1 MINGKKIVATIEAR
15 MTSTRL
21 PGKVMLPFV
30 GKPGLQ
36 VMIERLNRSQLVDQ
50 IVVATTVNLEDQLI
64 VKLCQRLGIA
74 FYRGSEEDVLKRL
87 VEAGQSV
94 SADIIIET
102 TSDCP
107 VIDWRHVDHLV
118 NLFFSG
124 NYDYVSNIV
133 TRSFP
138 IGFDVQ
144 VFPLSILEQIEK
156 LTKEHTY
163 REHPTFYIY
172 THPQKFRLKNC
183 QAQGQMYW
191 PDLRVTLDTP
201 QDYKVLTQVFNHL
214 YSKNPDFSAEDVV
227 NLLKSHPEIVAINS
241 AVKQK
246 NPHQELKHDQA
257 I

>member
-15 MTSTRL
+15 MASTRL

-30 GKPGLQ
+30 GKPGLEI
-36 VMIERLNRSQLVDQ
+36 MIERLQRSRTVDA
-50 IVVATTVNLEDQLI
+50 IVVATTTNPKDEAI
-64 VKLCQRLGIA
+64 VRLCRKLGVP

-87 VEAGQSV
+87 VETAQSI
-94 SADIIIET
+94 SADIIVET

-107 VIDWRHVDHLV
+107 VIDWRHADHLV

-124 NYDYVSNIV
+124 SYDYVSNII

-138 IGFDVQ
+138 RGFDVQ
-144 VFPLSILEQIEK
+144 VFPLPILEQVEK
-156 LTKEHTY
+156 IAKEHTY
-163 REHPTFYIY
+163 REHPSFFIY
-172 THPQKFRLKNC
+172 THPDQFRLKNWR
-183 QAQGQMYW
+183 ARGKMHW

-201 QDYKVLTQVFNHL
+201 QDYEALTQVFNSL
-214 YSKNPDFSAEDVV
+214 YPQNHDFSAADVV
-227 NLLKSHPEIVAINS
+227 DFLHSHPEIVAINS

-246 NPHQELKHDQA
+246 NPHRELQRDQT